1 MKLKRMQAA
10 CTVLLQITA
19 VSKDIY
25 NSFDPIKPTFNFFP
39 SVPAS
44 CTPFYVQYALHVERR
59 YGGLCVVQFR
69 IPLWLCVMQLQ
80 PNKQIC

>member
-44 CTPFYVQYALHVERR
+44 CTMCSMHYMLNAGMAASAWSSSGFAS
-59 YGGLCVVQFR
+59 GCV
-69 IPLWLCVMQLQ
+69 
-80 PNKQIC
+80 

>member
-1 MKLKRMQAA
+1 MH
-10 CTVLLQITA
+10 
-19 VSKDIY
+19 
-25 NSFDPIKPTFNFFP
+25 
-39 SVPAS
+39 
-44 CTPFYVQYALHVERR
+44 YVQYALHVERR